1 MEHDETN
8 CSTVLVGA
16 SNSDLGFETTTKTT
30 SGFISVFV
38 SWVSRK
44 TGNCGASETFST
56 GSLDDMPWN
65 PRVETRGLG
74 LREAAIAGS
83 FRLRPKAFAQQVG
96 MSPGIQIQQAKKK
109 RNVT

>member
-8 CSTVLVGA
+8 CSAVLVGA

-44 TGNCGASETFST
+44 TGFHVVLPKHSPLEVLMTCLGI
-56 GSLDDMPWN
+56 
-65 PRVETRGLG
+65 RVLSSGLG
-74 LREAAIAGS
+74 LREASIAGS
-83 FRLRPKAFAQQVG
+83 FRLNPSAFAQEVG
-96 MSPGIQIQQAKKK
+96 NHLESRSNKLK
-109 RNVT
+109 RKEM

>member
-8 CSTVLVGA
+8 CSAVLVGA

-44 TGNCGASETFST
+44 TGERGASETFST
-56 GSLDDMPWN
+56 GSLDDMPLS
-65 PRVETRGLG
+65 VLSSGLG
-74 LREAAIAGS
+74 LREALAGS
-83 FRLRPKAFAQQVG
+83 FRLSKAFAQQLG
-96 MSPGIQIQQAKKK
+96 
-109 RNVT
+109 